1 MSSEDVRGVPQVSQ
15 RERDFPHQ
23 GSPATVRRATTFRKD
38 PRTLPSRK
46 PKEKRTAGHIKGTAS
61 RMSVCGK
68 WYSYNSI
75 LSEIHRGIPL
85 ASFSPSGRERVVLLF
100 EEKEGAVSMSFHAFG
115 KASSLL
121 RLGLFLPVLVGALLF
136 DPLLRKACFAGNR
149 IEDLLVSMTVEE
161 KVGQMMI
168 GFFRGN
174 SLSPELA
181 RRLETVR
188 LGGVILYNISGN
200 VESPSQVAGLV
211 REIQTC
217 AKSADV
223 LPLFIAIDQEG
234 GLVSRLTSGVTI
246 FPGNMALG
254 AMGET
259 SLAAAQ
265 ARVQARELRI
275 LGITWNYA
283 PVTDVNSNP
292 ANPIIGIRS
301 FGSDPALV
309 ATMGTAMIAPYAE
322 EGVLCTAKHF
332 PGHGDT
338 DTDSHLGLPVL
349 RKNREELEKV
359 ELVPFRAMIGQGV
372 PAIMTAHVEVP
383 ALEPDG
389 AARPATL
396 SSAILQDLLRQEM
409 GFEGLLVTDSMGM
422 GAIDQHWGME
432 EASVLAVLAGAD
444 MLIFGADKGHE
455 PEEQDGVFA
464 FLVEAVRSGRI
475 PESRIDEAVSRIL
488 RVKEALGI
496 LDDPWPR
503 EDDLDR
509 LAAPESLVVA
519 EKIAEGSVT
528 LVRNP
533 NRGGLGGCALSGGAT
548 AVLPL
553 VGEKIPL
560 LWPKEYESA
569 LLPLLQ
575 ECPGFVPMLLPLD
588 PASED
593 VEEACAAL
601 AEQETVFAGS
611 YDLHRNAG
619 WKALLRRLGEER
631 LVLFAVRSPYDLL
644 HVEDVRGYL
653 VTYGDRPPSM
663 KALGRILSGASS
675 PKGHLP
681 VELPGLYP
689 RGWGL
694 ERF

>member
-1 MSSEDVRGVPQVSQ
+1 
-15 RERDFPHQ
+15 
-23 GSPATVRRATTFRKD
+23 
-38 PRTLPSRK
+38 
-46 PKEKRTAGHIKGTAS
+46 
-61 RMSVCGK
+61 VCGK

-85 ASFSPSGRERVVLLF
+85 VSFSSSGLGKTARSLK
-100 EEKEGAVSMSFHAFG
+100 EECLVSMSFHSFR
-115 KASSLL
+115 KVSLL
-121 RLGLFLPVLVGALLF
+121 CRLALLLPLLAGALF
-136 DPLLRKACFAGNR
+136 PLALPRKACAAGNR
-149 IEDLLVSMTVEE
+149 VEDLLVSMTVEE

-188 LGGVILYNISGN
+188 LGGVILYSVSGN
-200 VESPSQVAGLV
+200 VESTSQVAGLV
-211 REIQTC
+211 RGIQTC
-217 AKSADV
+217 AKSAGV
-223 LPLFIAIDQEG
+223 LPLFVAIDQEG
-234 GLVSRLTSGVTI
+234 GLISRLTSGVTV

-254 AMGET
+254 ATGET
-259 SLAAAQ
+259 SLAATQ
-265 ARVQARELRI
+265 ARLQARELRI

-301 FGSDPALV
+301 FGSDPGLV
-309 ATMGTAMIAPYAE
+309 ADMGTAMIVPYAGE
-322 EGVLCTAKHF
+322 CVLCTAKHF

-349 RKNREELEKV
+349 RKDREALEKV
-359 ELVPFRAMIGQGV
+359 ELAPFRAMIGQGV

-475 PESRIDEAVSRIL
+475 PESRIDGAVARIL
-488 RVKEALGI
+488 RAKEALGI

-503 EDDLDR
+503 EGDLDR
-509 LAAPESLVVA
+509 LAAPESLAVA
-519 EKIAEGSVT
+519 EEIAERSVT

-533 NRGGLGGCALSGGAT
+533 NRRGSGGCAVSGGAK
-548 AVLPL
+548 ASVLPL
-553 VGEKIPL
+553 AGEKIPL
-560 LWPKEYESA
+560 VWPKEYESA
-569 LLPLLQ
+569 LAPLLL

-593 VEEACAAL
+593 MEEACAAL
-601 AEQETVFAGS
+601 EERETVFAGS

-631 LVLFAVRSPYDLL
+631 LVLLSVRSPYDLL
-644 HVEDVRGYL
+644 HVEDVCGYL
-653 VTYGDRPPSM
+653 VTYGDRPASM
-663 KALGRILSGASS
+663 KALGRILSGVSS

-681 VELPGLYP
+681 VELPGFYP